1 MSFISELLLPLVSL
15 QMVRPWKK
23 KRKVKRIVGSTL
35 PRRSLA
41 CMAVQRRA
49 SVPNMYLNEF
59 QMLLSTLLL
68 ITVVDAYS
76 YEFHWRPR
84 GTPVTHPQVRMVFL
98 LPGNYSSANIRAAIT
113 AAFEFLDDA
122 IMSFILTSDVT
133 VFMSICAGH
142 Q

>member
-49 SVPNMYLNEF
+49 CVPNMYLSEF

-84 GTPVTHPQVRMVFL
+84 GTPQVRMVFL

>member
-1 MSFISELLLPLVSL
+1 
-15 QMVRPWKK
+15 
-23 KRKVKRIVGSTL
+23 
-35 PRRSLA
+35 
-41 CMAVQRRA
+41 MAVQRRA

-84 GTPVTHPQVRMVFL
+84 GTPQVRMVFL